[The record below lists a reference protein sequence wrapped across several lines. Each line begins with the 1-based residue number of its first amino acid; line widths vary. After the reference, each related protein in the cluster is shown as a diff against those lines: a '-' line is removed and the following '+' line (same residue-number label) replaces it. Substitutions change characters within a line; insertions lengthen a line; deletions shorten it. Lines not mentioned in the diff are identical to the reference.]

1 MSAYQFNI
9 VAVDG
14 EPRVLDL
21 DVADALAFERPRKI
35 RDIIERNSIELER
48 YGSLPR
54 HGAKPGPRGGR
65 PAFEYHLNEAQALLI
80 AAFSRTERAADIRQA
95 LITAFLDWRAGKTVP
110 VRAHNRRPPWRDDAP
125 APIGLRLQ
133 PDLARIEAAF
143 DVRRGQLGSL
153 PYDQVLDILAR
164 GLARLDDI
172 APEPLTYSQW
182 RRDAV

>member
-21 DVADALAFERPRKI
+21 DVAEALAFARPHNI
-35 RDIIERNSIELER
+35 RDLIARNSLEIER
-48 YGSLPR
+48 YGILPR
-54 HGAKPGPRGGR
+54 HAVKSGGR
-65 PAFEYHLNEAQALLI
+65 GRPSCEYRLNEAQALLI
-80 AAFSRTERAADIRQA
+80 ATFSRTERAADIRQA

-133 PDLARIEAAF
+133 PDPARIEAAF

-153 PYDQVLDILAR
+153 PYDQVLDLLAR